1 MIISPQ
7 GVSLLVATTQRA
19 VAYSTVIR
27 DSGLR
32 LQRAL
37 LLSPRGGGAT
47 ADESYRTTILD
58 LLRGASSRIREVE
71 AVDLNDENVLQ
82 AVGSTIGELVV
93 VAPPPGNILRAPLLN
108 SGGYFLHIHPGR
120 LPELRGSTTLHYAA
134 LLGEDVG
141 ITALL
146 LDEGI
151 DTGATVLEQRMPLPK
166 NRSRI
171 ENNFDVEA
179 RASVLSAVLQRLKTV
194 GYLRVSPQP
203 DGPPALHTVHPVLRA
218 IALGAAS

>member
-19 VAYSTVIR
+19 VAYSTAIR
-27 DSGLR
+27 ESGLR

-37 LLSPRGGGAT
+37 LLSPRRGAT

-58 LLRGASSRIREVE
+58 LLRGVSSRIREVD
-71 AVDLNDENVLQ
+71 AVDLNDDNVLQ
-82 AVGSTIGELVV
+82 AVGSTTGELVI

-108 SGGYFLHIHPGR
+108 SGGWFLHIHPGR

-134 LLGEDVG
+134 LLGEDAG

-151 DTGATVLEQRMPLPK
+151 DTGAIVL
-166 NRSRI
+166 
-171 ENNFDVEA
+171 
-179 RASVLSAVLQRLKTV
+179 
-194 GYLRVSPQP
+194 
-203 DGPPALHTVHPVLRA
+203 
-218 IALGAAS
+218 